1 MENKQHFGELT
12 PRLKAFREK
21 VLDAKPYID
30 AERAVLCTEA
40 YQANKNQPPIMKR
53 ALMLKNILEKMTI
66 YIENETMIVGNQ
78 ACGPRCAPIFPEYTM
93 EFVIKEL
100 DLFEKRDGD
109 VFYITE

>member
-40 YQANKNQPPIMKR
+40 VMPTRTSRPS
-53 ALMLKNILEKMTI
+53 
-66 YIENETMIVGNQ
+66 
-78 ACGPRCAPIFPEYTM
+78 
-93 EFVIKEL
+93 
-100 DLFEKRDGD
+100 
-109 VFYITE
+109 